1 MAEGYSMERLFGIE
15 TEYGITLENEAHIDA
30 VKQSIELIKSYRQE
44 DFQPVWDY
52 RGEDPFRDERGF
64 RAETLSNHPDEKEE
78 EERDRKRNKK
88 EKLSF
93 VEIKSDHIL
102 VNGARL
108 YNDHAHPEYSTPECS
123 SLFDLVAHDK
133 AGERILHRC
142 AETRSQNLGKRVLLY
157 KNNTDFHGHSYG
169 CHDNYLMAREVPF
182 ETLKQGIMPFFITR
196 QIFAGAGKIGIETE
210 AGLATPGHYQLS
222 QRADF
227 FHVEASVDTMHN
239 RPIVNTRDEPHA
251 DAAKYRRLHGIA
263 GDANMSEY
271 ATALKVGTTALV
283 IALIEQRRI
292 PESLALAN
300 PIDTIKTVSHDQ
312 TYRWMVMT
320 EDGKTMSAID
330 HQREYLAL
338 AQKHLSSGEVASSL
352 PETDWVLTEWEDTL
366 NALEKDPMSLIDRLD
381 WVAKKWLLE
390 TFAEEEGVAW
400 DDVWLQS
407 LDLEYHNI
415 DQDEGL
421 YYGIPMR
428 RVVTDDQIEAA
439 LHNPPAG
446 TRAYFRGRAV
456 DRFGASIKA
465 IQWDSITFIV
475 NGRTREINL
484 NALAEAEVA
493 HQYNEALDESPTVE
507 TLIKKL
513 RL

>member
-1 MAEGYSMERLFGIE
+1 MERLFGIE
-15 TEYGITLENEAHIDA
+15 TEYGITLENETHLDA
-30 VKQSIELIKSYRQE
+30 VKQSIALIKSYRQE
-44 DFQPVWDY
+44 DFRPVWDY

-64 RAETLSNHPDEKEE
+64 RADHLSNHPDEKEE
-78 EERDRKRNKK
+78 EARDRERNVK
-88 EKLSF
+88 ERLSF
-93 VEIKSDHIL
+93 AEIKSDHIL

-133 AGERILHRC
+133 AGERILQRC
-142 AETRSQNLGKRVLLY
+142 AETRSEELGRRVLLY

-169 CHDNYLMAREVPF
+169 CHDNYLMARAIPF
-182 ETLKQGIMPFFITR
+182 ETLKQGILSFFITR
-196 QIFAGAGKIGIETE
+196 QIFAGAGKLGIETE

-222 QRADF
+222 QRSDF

-251 DAAKYRRLHGIA
+251 DPTKYRRLHGIA

-283 IALIEQRRI
+283 IALIEQHRI
-292 PESLALAN
+292 PENLVILN
-300 PIDTIKTVSHDQ
+300 PIDAIKTVSHDQ
-312 TYRWMVMT
+312 TYRWMVT
-320 EDGKTMSAID
+320 TADGRTLSAVD

-338 AQKHLSSGEVASSL
+338 AQKHLSDTPGL
-352 PETDWVLTEWEDTL
+352 PETDWVLTEWEATL
-366 NALEKDPMSLIDRLD
+366 NALEADPMSLTDRLD

-390 TFAEEEGVAW
+390 TFAEAEDVAW
-400 DDVWLQS
+400 DDPWLQS

-415 DQDEGL
+415 NADEGL

-428 RVVTDDQIEAA
+428 RVVTDEQIAA
-439 LHNPPAG
+439 AVQNPPAD

-456 DRFGASIKA
+456 ERFSSAIKA
-465 IQWDSITFIV
+465 IQWDSITFV
-475 NGRTREINL
+475 LNGRKRAVNL
-484 NALAEAEVA
+484 NALADAEVA
-493 HQYNEALDESPTVE
+493 QQYNTALDQSPTLEALFE
-507 TLIKKL
+507 KL
-513 RL
+513 PV

>member
-1 MAEGYSMERLFGIE
+1 MLFGIE

-44 DFQPVWDY
+44 DFRPVWDY

-64 RAETLSNHPDEKEE
+64 RAGTLSNHPDEKEE
-78 EERDRKRNKK
+78 EKRDRERNKK

-93 VEIKSDHIL
+93 AEIKSDHIL

-108 YNDHAHPEYSTPECS
+108 YNDHAHPEYATPECS
-123 SLFDLVAHDK
+123 KIFDLVAHDK
-133 AGERILHRC
+133 SGERILQHC

-169 CHDNYLMAREVPF
+169 CHDNYLMARKVPF
-182 ETLKQGIMPFFITR
+182 EALKQGIMPFFITR
-196 QIFAGAGKIGIETE
+196 QIFAGAGKLGIETE

-271 ATALKVGTTALV
+271 ATALKIGTTALV

-292 PESLALAN
+292 PESLSIAN
-300 PIDTIKTVSHDQ
+300 PIDTIKTVSHDK
-312 TYRWMVMT
+312 TYRWLVT
-320 EDGKTMSAID
+320 TTAGKTMSAID

-338 AQKHLSSGEVASSL
+338 AEKYLADVTAF
-352 PETDWVLTEWEDTL
+352 ETDWVLTEWENTL
-366 NALEKDPMSLIDRLD
+366 NALETDPMALVDRLD

-390 TFAEEEGVAW
+390 TFAEEEGIAW
-400 DDVWLQS
+400 DDPWLQS

-415 DQDEGL
+415 NTDEGL
-421 YYGIPMR
+421 YYGLPMR
-428 RVVTDDQIEAA
+428 RLVTDEQIEAA

-465 IQWDSITFIV
+465 IQWDSITFTI
-475 NGRTREINL
+475 NGRTREVNL
-484 NALAEAEVA
+484 NALAEAEIA
-493 HQYNEALDESPTVE
+493 QQYNEALDESPTVE
-507 TLIKKL
+507 ILIKKL
-513 RL
+513 GL

>member
-1 MAEGYSMERLFGIE
+1 MERLFGIE

-44 DFQPVWDY
+44 DFRPVWDY

-64 RAETLSNHPDEKEE
+64 RADALSNHPDEKEE
-78 EERDRKRNKK
+78 AARDQERNKK
-88 EKLSF
+88 ERLSF
-93 VEIKSDHIL
+93 AEIKSDHIL

-142 AETRSQNLGKRVLLY
+142 AETRSQKLGKRVLLY

-182 ETLKQGIMPFFITR
+182 ETLKQGIMSFFITR
-196 QIFAGAGKIGIETE
+196 QIFTGAGKLGIETE

-251 DAAKYRRLHGIA
+251 DASKYRRLHGIA

-292 PESLALAN
+292 PENLALAN

-320 EDGKTMSAID
+320 DDGKSMSAID

-390 TFAEEEGVAW
+390 TFAEEEGLAW
-400 DDVWLQS
+400 DDAWLQS

-415 DQDEGL
+415 DLDEGL

-428 RVVTDDQIEAA
+428 RVVTDEQVEAA

-456 DRFGASIKA
+456 DRFSESIKA
-465 IQWDSITFIV
+465 IQWDSITFTV
-475 NGRTREINL
+475 NGRTKEVNL

-493 HQYNEALDESPTVE
+493 HQYNEALDESLTVE

>member
-1 MAEGYSMERLFGIE
+1 MLFGIE
-15 TEYGITLENEAHIDA
+15 TEYGITLENAAHIDA

-44 DFQPVWDY
+44 DFRPVWDY

-64 RAETLSNHPDEKEE
+64 RAGTLSNHPDEKEE
-78 EERDRKRNKK
+78 EKRDRERNKK
-88 EKLSF
+88 EKRSF
-93 VEIKSDHIL
+93 AEIKSDHIL

-123 SLFDLVAHDK
+123 NLFDLVAHDK

-142 AETRSQNLGKRVLLY
+142 AETRTQKLGKRVLLY

-196 QIFAGAGKIGIETE
+196 QIFAGAGKLGIETE

-222 QRADF
+222 QRSDF
-227 FHVEASVDTMHN
+227 FHVEASVDTMNN
-239 RPIVNTRDEPHA
+239 RPIGNPRDEPHA
-251 DAAKYRRLHGIA
+251 DASKFRRLHGIA

-292 PESLALAN
+292 PESLSIAN

-320 EDGKTMSAID
+320 DAGKSMSAID

-338 AQKHLSSGEVASSL
+338 AQKYLADVTAF
-352 PETDWVLTEWEDTL
+352 ETDWILTEWEDTL
-366 NALEKDPMSLIDRLD
+366 NALERDPMALVDRLD
-381 WVAKKWLLE
+381 WVAKRWLLE
-390 TFAEEEGVAW
+390 TFAEAEGIAW
-400 DDVWLQS
+400 DDPWLQS

-415 DQDEGL
+415 NTDEGL
-421 YYGIPMR
+421 YYGLPMR
-428 RVVTDDQIEAA
+428 RVVTDEQIEAA

-465 IQWDSITFIV
+465 IQWDSITFTV
-475 NGRTREINL
+475 NGRPREVNL
-484 NALAEAEVA
+484 NALAEAEIA
-493 HQYNEALDESPTVE
+493 QQYNAALDESPTVE
-507 TLIKKL
+507 ILIKKL
-513 RL
+513 GL